1 MPGPA
6 MHHMIADRLRQ
17 RIPTG
22 SGLGTALSAADYSQI
37 AALLNDPKNLP
48 YFFLGCQG
56 PDFLFFNTK
65 DMPGPIKDFARTYF
79 DVTDFIETF
88 KRDLKA
94 LVPQPVLDALA
105 AMDEAANAVVTSSST
120 LTELQQTFGNMQQVV
135 DGLSATLL
143 DAVKRFVAEFAI
155 FDLISH
161 PYRDGVPVG
170 DKPAGFS
177 VSAERATAK
186 NEWWW
191 FDAMHYRKTGKFA
204 RRLLEKTTPG
214 SPLHLYAIGYLTHVT
229 ADTVGHPYVN
239 AISGGP
245 YRSQAQRHKAS
256 ENYQDVFN
264 FLNVRA
270 TDWNRSAVHALYNFN
285 FTGVT
290 DTPNDVPDPFTHL
303 PADLA
308 TLIVESLNDI
318 FNEDAVAP
326 RPDYARE
333 MSVGDVND
341 AYRLWYKWLR
351 NSTDTG
357 TLPLPVPYSFTAEL
371 REVWDTAMDNL
382 GKIGDFIED
391 AANTAGSMGI
401 WGIFLLLGALI
412 LASLAAAAAVI
423 DAVLGAITTLGSSTI
438 RYAACLIYEQIY
450 NAYETF
456 RLAVAMNG
464 LAFPMTE
471 HLTEP
476 RIVHFGN
483 PSLRDVNLVNAVDIQ
498 HRLPML
504 RFTQGG
510 ILHHE
515 RHLVYP
521 PTEPE
526 GPPVFAVPGSYLDKA
541 STWYAWGDIPQR
553 PGILKAL
560 LDLTP
565 HASTAA
571 NDDGTRLAR
580 LLDDKNLLGNALTL
594 AETMY
599 DSQRQGN
606 PLPDFN
612 LDGDRGYGFLCWS
625 QRGDPAADFPDP
637 LVSDINPPSPSAPV
651 PVPIPI
657 NFIR

>member
-6 MHHMIADRLRQ
+6 LHHMIADRLRQ
-17 RIPTG
+17 RIATG
-22 SGLGTALSAADYSQI
+22 GGLGATLPAADYAQL
-37 AALLNDPKNLP
+37 AALLNDPRNLP

-65 DMPGPIKDFARTYF
+65 DMPGPIKDFATAYF
-79 DVTDFIETF
+79 DVTDFIENF
-88 KRDLKA
+88 KRDLKG

-120 LTELQQTFGNMQQVV
+120 LTELQQTFGDMQQVV
-135 DGLSATLL
+135 DALSATLL
-143 DAVKRFVAEFAI
+143 EAVKRFVSEFAL

-161 PYRDGVPVG
+161 PYRDGVPEG
-170 DKPAGFS
+170 DKVSGFS
-177 VSAERATAK
+177 VPAERATGK

-264 FLNVRA
+264 FGNVRGV
-270 TDWNRSAVHALYNFN
+270 DWNHSAVHALYNFN
-285 FTGVT
+285 FTGTT
-290 DTPNDVPDPFTHL
+290 DTPNDIPDPFTQL
-303 PADLA
+303 PNDLA
-308 TLIVESLNDI
+308 TLITETLNEV
-318 FNEDAVAP
+318 FNEDALAP
-326 RPDYARE
+326 RPDYAKE
-333 MSVGDVND
+333 ISVADIND
-341 AYRLWYKWLR
+341 TYRLWYKWFR
-351 NSTDTG
+351 NATDTG
-357 TLPLPVPYSFTAEL
+357 TLPPPVPYSFTAEL
-371 REVWDTAMDNL
+371 REVWDKAMDNL
-382 GKIGDFIED
+382 GSIGDFIED
-391 AANTAGSMGI
+391 AANNAGSMGI

-412 LASLAAAAAVI
+412 LGALAAAAALI
-423 DAVLGAITTLGSSTI
+423 DAVLGAITTLGSATI
-438 RYAACLIYEQIY
+438 RYAACLIYEQLY

-471 HLTEP
+471 HLADP

-483 PSLRDVNLVNAVDIQ
+483 PSLRDVNLVNAIDIRHQ
-498 HRLPML
+498 LPML

-510 ILHHE
+510 ILHNE

-521 PTEPE
+521 PTQPE
-526 GPPVFAVPGSYLDKA
+526 QPPLFAVPTSYLDQP

-553 PGILKAL
+553 PGVLKEL

-565 HASTAA
+565 HAKTED
-571 NDDGTRLAR
+571 NDDGSRLQR
-580 LLDDKNLLGNALTL
+580 LLDDKNLLGNALSLTE
-594 AETMY
+594 AMY
-599 DSQRQGN
+599 DFQQGGN

-625 QRGDPAADFPDP
+625 QQGDPAPDFPNP
-637 LVSDINPPSPSAPV
+637 LVSDTVPPVPPAPV
-651 PVPIPI
+651 PL